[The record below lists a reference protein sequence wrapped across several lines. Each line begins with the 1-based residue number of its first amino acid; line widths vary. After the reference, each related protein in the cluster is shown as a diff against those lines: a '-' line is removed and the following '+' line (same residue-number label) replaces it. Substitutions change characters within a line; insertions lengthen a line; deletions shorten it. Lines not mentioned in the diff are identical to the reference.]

1 MAKTNVQRRFVHM
14 PTYDKAAMTDALS
27 SFPSTELT
35 TLPNGVRVVS
45 QPRNSGLATVGV
57 WIDAGS
63 RYETKENNG
72 VAHFAEHMFFKGTPS
87 RSRVQLEKEVEDMG
101 AQLNAYT
108 SREQTVF
115 YMQCIDQEVPHSL
128 EILSDMLQNSE
139 RSLSNIENER
149 GTILREMQEVSG
161 QMDEVVLDD
170 LHETA
175 YYGNALGRTILG
187 PAENINTISQADID
201 NYLKSHYTANRMVI
215 AGSGDFEH
223 SDLVKEAEKLFGNV
237 ARDPVNGVQPYMQ
250 PASFSGS
257 DMITRFDDMEQVHC
271 AIAFPV
277 AGASDPD
284 SVALMV
290 LQNMLGSWSKSSTA
304 GTGKYSASPLISKLA
319 STDTADS
326 IMTFNTQYSDTGL
339 FGFHGVVHPTGL
351 QSMLVQMMESI
362 RSYSYD
368 CDDIELNQA
377 KNQLIMQVLGTLQS
391 SASLTEEMGRQ
402 HLMFGRH
409 LHPLETI
416 ARIEAVDGN
425 AIRNACIRYFQDR
438 DFAAVA
444 IGPTIEY
451 PDYGFLRHLTYS
463 RF

>member
-1 MAKTNVQRRFVHM
+1 MAKSNVQRRFVHL
-14 PTYDKAAMTDALS
+14 PTYDKAAMTEGLS
-27 SFPSTELT
+27 SYPSTELT
-35 TLPNGVRVVS
+35 TLSNGVRVVS
-45 QPRNSGLATVGV
+45 QPRRSGLATVGV

-87 RSRVQLEKEVEDMG
+87 RSRVQLEKEVENMG

-115 YMQCIDQEVPHSL
+115 YMQCVDQEVPHSL

-139 RSLSNIENER
+139 RSLQNIENER
-149 GTILREMQEVSG
+149 GTILREMEEVSG
-161 QMDEVVLDD
+161 QMNEVVLDD

-175 YYGNALGRTILG
+175 YYGTALGQTILG
-187 PAENINTISQADID
+187 PAENINKISQADID
-201 NYLKSHYTANRMVI
+201 NYLKTHYTANRMVI

-223 SDLVKEAEKLFGNV
+223 SELVKEAEKLFGAV

-250 PASFSGS
+250 PASFTGS
-257 DMITRFDDMEQVHC
+257 DMITRIDDMDMVHC
-271 AIAFPV
+271 AVAFPV
-277 AGASDPD
+277 AGAADPD
-284 SVALMV
+284 SVPLMV
-290 LQNMLGSWSKSSTA
+290 LQNMLGSWDKASSA
-304 GTGKYSASPLISKLA
+304 GTGKYSASPLIAHLA
-319 STDTADS
+319 DTDTAES
-326 IMTFNTQYSDTGL
+326 ILTFNTQYSDTGL

-351 QSMLVQMMESI
+351 QTMLFEMMESI
-362 RSYSYD
+362 RSHSYEV
-368 CDDIELNQA
+368 DDILLNQA

-391 SASLTEEMGRQ
+391 SASVTEEMGRQ

-416 ARIEAVDGN
+416 ARIEAVDSN
-425 AIRNACIRYFQDR
+425 AIRNTATRYFQDR

-451 PDYGFLRHLTYS
+451 PDYGALRHSTFAAY
-463 RF
+463 